1 METSSRIQSI
11 YDESSSDDE
20 FDVVAA
26 AGSCPTQNKSFWVL
40 AKQLLASHNPS
51 PVLARRWAR
60 SRTQL
65 EKMTAI
71 VSMLYEKRLRNFA
84 ISNQSYS
91 DFVQLCT
98 YEWGKLVRSLRK
110 LTLDDRQIYQILG
123 EKGFDVKYGAIENRL
138 LKRFT
143 RLEHWCGIHFSDMRI
158 DDQLSRLEEKL
169 SGKWKDDHFF
179 SHLNPP
185 LVAIFGLDH
194 LIIQTF
200 GRMKETMAFFPSENQ
215 GNTMYAFYVRDS
227 PTGPWKPD
235 NEFSDLATQCI
246 QKLFCGCER
255 ELRFMLSEHNLDQF
269 PRRDNPDHYFS
280 RFFASKYQND
290 IRRTVEH
297 ERQKGASIQIVN
309 LFHALFV
316 LSDEYLT
323 REYLKERAI
332 PLINREWMVR
342 DVAEKR
348 ASIEPYCFTED
359 EEKMKPEERERKHR
373 SKIFRNVFGIPT
385 IQKEELFNKF
395 YGRWVAK
402 GLP

>member
-215 GNTMYAFYVRDS
+215 GNTMYAFYVRRFRRFRRFRAAHF
-227 PTGPWKPD
+227 P
-235 NEFSDLATQCI
+235 FSALLVLFQVVGKNWFTLVMNHQNRPFLTCDFANVPFTVVPLDVDASLA
-246 QKLFCGCER
+246 R
-255 ELRFMLSEHNLDQF
+255 
-269 PRRDNPDHYFS
+269 P
-280 RFFASKYQND
+280 
-290 IRRTVEH
+290 V
-297 ERQKGASIQIVN
+297 
-309 LFHALFV
+309 
-316 LSDEYLT
+316 
-323 REYLKERAI
+323 
-332 PLINREWMVR
+332 
-342 DVAEKR
+342 
-348 ASIEPYCFTED
+348 
-359 EEKMKPEERERKHR
+359 
-373 SKIFRNVFGIPT
+373 
-385 IQKEELFNKF
+385 
-395 YGRWVAK
+395 
-402 GLP
+402 